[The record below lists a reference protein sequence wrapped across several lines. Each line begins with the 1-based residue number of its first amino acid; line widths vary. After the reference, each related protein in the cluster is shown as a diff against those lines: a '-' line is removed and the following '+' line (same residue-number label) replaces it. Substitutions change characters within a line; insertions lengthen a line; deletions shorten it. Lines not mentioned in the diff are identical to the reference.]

1 MLENV
6 ASQPGEIVGSEFGL
20 SQGFRILCVRCGVK
34 IRDKASEDSYGLCL
48 KCFYADLAKRLS
60 EQKRAI
66 AGEFVSER

>member
-1 MLENV
+1 MAANALRR
-6 ASQPGEIVGSEFGL
+6 ASEISGNEFR
-20 SQGFRILCVRCGVK
+20 QHFQILCVSCGVK

-60 EQKRAI
+60 GQPRVT